1 MSLVT
6 PDIGLLFWMLFS
18 FSIVLILLK
27 KYAWK
32 PILNALKEREES
44 IQESIDQAALARK
57 EIEDLKSDNE
67 KILQEA
73 RAERDQMLREARD
86 AKDAI
91 VTEAKTVA
99 QKEADGLLERARTE
113 IETEKKAAVAE
124 LKGHVAQLSIEIAEK
139 VIKERLSDDDQQR
152 QLVDRLLDE
161 VGVGK

>member
-1 MSLVT
+1 M
-6 PDIGLLFWMLFS
+6 FWMLFS